1 MENSILKV
9 LKVFE
14 SPKGWGIVIYSK
26 TEKDQKDDNLIE
38 TKGDTQILMLYL
50 LFHVSDRMVSL
61 HLCGRGRRA
70 VRNGR
75 SQTLLPLNQ
84 EPSSFYCTQRK
95 LLTLSLTRKKKR
107 KKKVLVIFFWIPI
120 FQRVFLPCF
129 CIFNYAS
136 ASLMFG
142 FVLFNFLYRDNAKK
156 KKKKTW
162 LAVCRHLCALQ
173 RLYWTE
179 DTAETDCG

>member
-1 MENSILKV
+1 
-9 LKVFE
+9 
-14 SPKGWGIVIYSK
+14 
-26 TEKDQKDDNLIE
+26 
-38 TKGDTQILMLYL
+38 MLYL

-156 KKKKTW
+156 KKKKK
-162 LAVCRHLCALQ
+162 LGLLSVGICVLCRGFIGQRTQQ
-173 RLYWTE
+173 RLTVDSFTLKKAPLCCSSMRGEIIVQYR
-179 DTAETDCG
+179 